1 MYRWL
6 LFLLIVANVA
16 VFVWGWRSDRPEP
29 PPPLVEAPAEIRLLS
44 ELPAGAREPAAVRE
58 PTPAE
63 AAAPVGNA
71 AQPEP
76 PPAPPSGPVSAY
88 DGGAVRPPVAGPLP
102 ETTTE
107 QVDPGL
113 MPDELI
119 IEPPVVIPPVREDE
133 PPMHTWSR

>member
-6 LFLLIVANVA
+6 LFLLIVVNLV
-16 VFVWGWRSDRPEP
+16 VFVRGWRSDVPDT

-58 PTPAE
+58 PASAE
-63 AAAPVGNA
+63 ETAPS
-71 AQPEP
+71 ES
-76 PPAPPSGPVSAY
+76 PPAPPSEPVSAY
-88 DGGAVRPPVAGPLP
+88 DGGAVRPGVAGPLP

-107 QVDPGL
+107 KVDPGL